1 MQVALNILTKALVNR
16 ANNRVIFAESN
27 EDLIDVPFSFLTT
40 PMGTIVRL
48 IHKCL

>member
-1 MQVALNILTKALVNR
+1 MQVGLNILTKALADK